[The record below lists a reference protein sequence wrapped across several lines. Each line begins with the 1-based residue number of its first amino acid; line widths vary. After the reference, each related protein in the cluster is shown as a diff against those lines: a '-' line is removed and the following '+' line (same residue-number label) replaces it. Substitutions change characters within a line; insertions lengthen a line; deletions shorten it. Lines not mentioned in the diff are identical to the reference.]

1 MAPPASPPAS
11 APPAAKPP
19 PHRRV
24 RTPSVLQMEAVEC
37 GAAALAMVLGYH
49 GRWVSLEELRISCG
63 VSRDGAKA
71 SNLLRSA
78 RTYGMTAK
86 GYRKEPAALR
96 GMALPLIVFWNFNHF
111 LVVEGF
117 SEGRVWL
124 NDPAGGRRSVSDEE
138 FDQSF
143 TGVVLG
149 VEPGPDFQR
158 GGERPSVV
166 RSLAKRFRGNNQ
178 AMAFLIVCGLALVLP
193 GLVLPVFARLFV
205 DEILV
210 AQRESWLAPLLLGM
224 AATGVLRAALKW
236 VEQHYLLRLET
247 KMALATSAQ
256 FFWHVLRL
264 PVEFYTQRSVGDIGN
279 RVDIADRIAR
289 MLGNDLATTLL
300 GVATS
305 LFFGALMFAYDPL
318 LALIAVV
325 TVVTSLGAMQWTAG
339 RKKDSL
345 QRVLEGSKNSATR
358 LHQRLSQLVGGWDS
372 DTLDDSLLEVVD
384 APPDAPEAVVN
395 GQPAAASAA
404 TSQASAAAP
413 TAKPNPS
420 WSPLADHAVA
430 QLHGTLVTALPDS
443 LSQAQEAK
451 TELQQALQQGRQAD
465 LPPAA
470 LDAAQQQI
478 TQACDQARRIIEH
491 RYHLVEQLNE
501 LCHTLTDSL
510 VELAEDDSWVQGQ
523 CQAMQFQLE
532 EGLHSRGV
540 KHMQDLLDSTRQRQK
555 QLKLERDSA
564 RQSLKQFI
572 HQMLQE
578 IAALGSTTD
587 RFQQSLGR
595 YAETIGEADS
605 LESLAGV
612 VRDMVEESRAVHG
625 LVNQA
630 QTRMQAEHERA
641 TELTDRVR
649 SLEDEIRRL
658 SDEVSTDPLTQI
670 ANRRGMAKAF
680 ETERARMQRSG
691 GVLAIGLLDVDNF
704 KKLNDQMGHHT
715 GDLALQFL
723 SRRVGECLR
732 PSDSL
737 ARYGGEEFVV
747 LLPDTPVDE
756 AQSVLT
762 RLQRTLSAEFFTQ
775 DEKKVFIT
783 FSAGVT
789 QYRADEAIEAAL
801 DRADVALYEAKQ
813 TGKNRTCVG

>member
-1 MAPPASPPAS
+1 MGSSSGSGAAQQAPAQLAKAALRQLAEKRLEPTPENFRKAYEAEQGTSPPATEP
-11 APPAAKPP
+11 APLDMPLAMTPAADGE
-19 PHRRV
+19 RW
-24 RTPSVLQMEAVEC
+24 SQLI
-37 GAAALAMVLGYH
+37 
-49 GRWVSLEELRISCG
+49 GRI
-63 VSRDGAKA
+63 
-71 SNLLRSA
+71 
-78 RTYGMTAK
+78 
-86 GYRKEPAALR
+86 LR
-96 GMALPLIVFWNFNHF
+96 GA
-111 LVVEGF
+111 E
-117 SEGRVWL
+117 R
-124 NDPAGGRRSVSDEE
+124 GGR
-138 FDQSF
+138 
-143 TGVVLG
+143 
-149 VEPGPDFQR
+149 
-158 GGERPSVV
+158 
-166 RSLAKRFRGNNQ
+166 
-178 AMAFLIVCGLALVLP
+178 
-193 GLVLPVFARLFV
+193 
-205 DEILV
+205 
-210 AQRESWLAPLLLGM
+210 
-224 AATGVLRAALKW
+224 
-236 VEQHYLLRLET
+236 
-247 KMALATSAQ
+247 
-256 FFWHVLRL
+256 
-264 PVEFYTQRSVGDIGN
+264 
-279 RVDIADRIAR
+279 
-289 MLGNDLATTLL
+289 
-300 GVATS
+300 
-305 LFFGALMFAYDPL
+305 
-318 LALIAVV
+318 
-325 TVVTSLGAMQWTAG
+325 QWTAG

-345 QRVLEGSKNSATR
+345 QRVLEGSKNSADR
-358 LHQRLSQLVGGWDS
+358 LHQRLTQLVGGWDS
-372 DTLDDSLLEVVD
+372 DTLDDDMLEVMETAD
-384 APPDAPEAVVN
+384 GSPATGTPGSPSAPSLATLTPPVNQAAV
-395 GQPAAASAA
+395 
-404 TSQASAAAP
+404 AAP
-413 TAKPNPS
+413 AQTGAWPA
-420 WSPLADHAVA
+420 LAEHALSQTQGA
-430 QLHGTLVTALPDS
+430 LVTALPDS
-443 LSQAQEAK
+443 VG
-451 TELQQALQQGRQAD
+451 QALETKTALQGALAQARQSGLAEHD
-465 LPPAA
+465 V
-470 LDAAQQQI
+470 DATREQI

-491 RYHLVEQLNE
+491 RYHLVEQLND

-540 KHMQDLLDSTRQRQK
+540 KHMQDLLESTRQRQK

-572 HQMLQE
+572 QQMLQE

-595 YAETIGEADS
+595 YAETIGQADS

-612 VRDMVEESRAVHG
+612 VRDMVDESREVHG

-670 ANRRGMAKAF
+670 ANRRGLAKSF

-723 SRRVGECLR
+723 SRRVSECLR

-756 AQSVLT
+756 AQQVLT

-789 QYRADEAIEAAL
+789 QYRTEEAIEAAL

>member
-1 MAPPASPPAS
+1 MGSS
-11 APPAAKPP
+11 
-19 PHRRV
+19 
-24 RTPSVLQMEAVEC
+24 SGS
-37 GAAALAMVLGYH
+37 GAAQQAPAQLA
-49 GRWVSLEELRISCG
+49 
-63 VSRDGAKA
+63 K
-71 SNLLRSA
+71 
-78 RTYGMTAK
+78 
-86 GYRKEPAALR
+86 AALR
-96 GMALPLIVFWNFNHF
+96 QLAEQRLEPTPENFRKAYEAEQGGSPAPTEPTVAPDAAPALTPAADGERWSQLI
-111 LVVEGF
+111 
-117 SEGRVWL
+117 GRIVRG
-124 NDPAGGRRSVSDEE
+124 AERGGR
-138 FDQSF
+138 
-143 TGVVLG
+143 
-149 VEPGPDFQR
+149 
-158 GGERPSVV
+158 
-166 RSLAKRFRGNNQ
+166 
-178 AMAFLIVCGLALVLP
+178 
-193 GLVLPVFARLFV
+193 
-205 DEILV
+205 
-210 AQRESWLAPLLLGM
+210 
-224 AATGVLRAALKW
+224 
-236 VEQHYLLRLET
+236 
-247 KMALATSAQ
+247 
-256 FFWHVLRL
+256 
-264 PVEFYTQRSVGDIGN
+264 
-279 RVDIADRIAR
+279 
-289 MLGNDLATTLL
+289 
-300 GVATS
+300 
-305 LFFGALMFAYDPL
+305 
-318 LALIAVV
+318 
-325 TVVTSLGAMQWTAG
+325 QWTAA

-345 QRVLEGSKNSATR
+345 QRVLDGSKNSASR
-358 LHQRLSQLVGGWDS
+358 LHQRLTQLVGGWDS

-384 APPDAPEAVVN
+384 TADADTAPPDTTSS
-395 GQPAAASAA
+395 ASAPPAVTLTTDAPPA
-404 TSQASAAAP
+404 TMTP
-413 TAKPNPS
+413 TASPGEAWP
-420 WSPLADHAVA
+420 PLAEHALA
-430 QLHGTLVTALPDS
+430 QTHGVLITALPDN
-443 LSQAQEAK
+443 LGQALEAK
-451 TELQQALQQGRQAD
+451 AALQSALSQGRQSGLGQPELEATRD
-465 LPPAA
+465 
-470 LDAAQQQI
+470 QI

-523 CQAMQFQLE
+523 CQAMQFQLD
-532 EGLHSRGV
+532 EGLNSRGV

-555 QLKLERDSA
+555 ELKLERDSA

-578 IAALGSTTD
+578 IAELGSTTD

-595 YAETIGEADS
+595 YADTIGQADS

-612 VRDMVEESRAVHG
+612 VRDMVDESRAVHG

-670 ANRRGMAKAF
+670 ANRRGLAKSF

-691 GVLAIGLLDVDNF
+691 GALAIGLLDVDNF

-723 SRRVGECLR
+723 SRRVSECLR

-756 AQSVLT
+756 AQLVLT

-789 QYRADEAIEAAL
+789 QYRTDEAIEAAL

>member
-1 MAPPASPPAS
+1 MGSSSGSGATAQQTPAQL
-11 APPAAKPP
+11 AK
-19 PHRRV
+19 
-24 RTPSVLQMEAVEC
+24 
-37 GAAALAMVLGYH
+37 AALRHLAEQ
-49 GRWVSLEELRISCG
+49 RLEPTPE
-63 VSRDGAKA
+63 
-71 SNLLRSA
+71 N
-78 RTYGMTAK
+78 
-86 GYRKEPAALR
+86 YRKAYEAESGVVSNPSQTEPAALADEAPTLSPSADGERWSQLIGRIVR
-96 GMALPLIVFWNFNHF
+96 GA
-111 LVVEGF
+111 E
-117 SEGRVWL
+117 R
-124 NDPAGGRRSVSDEE
+124 GGR
-138 FDQSF
+138 
-143 TGVVLG
+143 
-149 VEPGPDFQR
+149 
-158 GGERPSVV
+158 
-166 RSLAKRFRGNNQ
+166 
-178 AMAFLIVCGLALVLP
+178 
-193 GLVLPVFARLFV
+193 
-205 DEILV
+205 
-210 AQRESWLAPLLLGM
+210 
-224 AATGVLRAALKW
+224 
-236 VEQHYLLRLET
+236 
-247 KMALATSAQ
+247 
-256 FFWHVLRL
+256 
-264 PVEFYTQRSVGDIGN
+264 
-279 RVDIADRIAR
+279 
-289 MLGNDLATTLL
+289 
-300 GVATS
+300 
-305 LFFGALMFAYDPL
+305 
-318 LALIAVV
+318 
-325 TVVTSLGAMQWTAG
+325 QWTTG
-339 RKKDSL
+339 RKKESL
-345 QRVLEGSKNSATR
+345 QRVLEGSKNSADR
-358 LHQRLSQLVGGWDS
+358 LHQRLNQLVGGWDS
-372 DTLDDSLLEVVD
+372 DTLDDKLLEVVD
-384 APPDAPEAVVN
+384 TPDAAEAPP
-395 GQPAAASAA
+395 
-404 TSQASAAAP
+404 SQASSNPASTTPVEAVA
-413 TAKPNPS
+413 TASLSDTGKLPATD
-420 WSPLADHAVA
+420 WAPLADHAVG
-430 QLHGTLVTALPDS
+430 QLHGTLVTALPES
-443 LSQAQEAK
+443 LNQALEAR
-451 TELQQALQQGRQAD
+451 TELQNALDQARQSG
-465 LPPAA
+465 LPPPA
-470 LDAAQQQI
+470 LDAAHQQI

-491 RYHLVEQLNE
+491 RYHLVAQLND

-532 EGLHSRGV
+532 EGLNSRGV

-564 RQSLKQFI
+564 RQSLKDFI

-578 IAALGSTTD
+578 ISALGSTTD

-595 YAETIGEADS
+595 YADTIGQADS

-649 SLEDEIRRL
+649 SLEDEIRKL

-680 ETERARMQRSG
+680 EVERARLQRSG

-704 KKLNDQMGHHT
+704 KKLNDTLGHHT

-756 AQSVLT
+756 AQQVLT

-775 DEKKVFIT
+775 DENKVFIT